1 MSKEDTKWRL
11 RDSEGKEYIIID
23 SEKVD
28 MQEELN
34 KMITK
39 QMKEIERL
47 NENNQ
52 AMQEELCKVW
62 GERDNAYR
70 RILEAVDNLET
81 PYFRECEQ
89 QCKDVI
95 NILKGSDK

>member
-1 MSKEDTKWRL
+1 MRFEDI
-11 RDSEGKEYIIID
+11 E
-23 SEKVD
+23 
-28 MQEELN
+28 EELCA
-34 KMITK
+34 KIEEK
-39 QMKEIERL
+39 DKEIERL

-70 RILEAVDNLET
+70 RILDAVDNLET
-81 PYFRECEQ
+81 PYFRDCEQ

-95 NILKGSDK
+95 NILKGSESNE

>member
-1 MSKEDTKWRL
+1 MKQDTKWRL
-11 RDSEGKEYIIID
+11 RDTEGKEYIIID

-47 NENNQ
+47 HSIIKEVKNFINNNSYESGDTSS
-52 AMQEELCKVW
+52 MYLIDTDKLLE
-62 GERDNAYR
+62 
-70 RILEAVDNLET
+70 ILEKEKNNGNKK
-81 PYFRECEQ
+81 R
-89 QCKDVI
+89 
-95 NILKGSDK
+95 